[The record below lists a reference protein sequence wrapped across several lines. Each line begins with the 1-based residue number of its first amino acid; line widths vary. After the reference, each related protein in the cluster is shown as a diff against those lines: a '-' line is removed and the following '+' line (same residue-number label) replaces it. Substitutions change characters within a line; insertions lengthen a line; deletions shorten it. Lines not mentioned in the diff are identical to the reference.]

1 MPCLEA
7 WPKYSAA
14 LSFARTDEGNAMAK
28 NPRNGCIAKL
38 RALMVAGIVGL
49 ASTGMAT
56 AQSYP
61 AHPITMIV
69 PFAAGGPT
77 DTLAR
82 ILAQRMTVKLGQPIV
97 IENVSGASG
106 SIGVGRV
113 ARSAPDGY
121 TLSIGNV
128 TTHVF
133 NGAIIP
139 LPYDLLKDFE
149 PIAMVASNPQLLLGK
164 HEIPANTLQ
173 ELIAWIK
180 ARPGAVLIGTTGNGS
195 SGHISGVYLKETLGI
210 PATMVPYRGAAPA
223 LQALVA
229 AQIDI
234 LFDQES
240 DALPQVGAKTVK
252 AYAITAKNP
261 SAAAPDIPTVDAA
274 GLPGFYMTVW
284 HGLWAPKG
292 TPADV
297 IAKLNAAVVDTL
309 ADSGVRARLAELGQE
324 IPATDQQSPQALGA
338 FQKAEIEKWWPLIKA
353 ANIKA
358 E

>member
-1 MPCLEA
+1 
-7 WPKYSAA
+7 
-14 LSFARTDEGNAMAK
+14 MAK
-28 NPRNGCIAKL
+28 NPWKRCMAEFLTLVI
-38 RALMVAGIVGL
+38 MGIVGL

-56 AQSYP
+56 AQGYP

-82 ILAQRMTVKLGQPIV
+82 ILAQRMTAKLGQSIV

-113 ARSAPDGY
+113 ARAAPDGY

-128 TTHVF
+128 STHVF

-139 LPYDLLKDFE
+139 LSYDLLRDFE

-164 HEIPANTLQ
+164 REIPANTLA

-180 ARPGAVLIGTTGNGS
+180 ARPGTVLIRTTGNGS
-195 SGHISGVYLKETLGI
+195 SVHISGVYLAKTLGI
-210 PATMVPYRGAAPA
+210 TATMVPYRGAAPA
-223 LQALVA
+223 LQALMA
-229 AQIDI
+229 GQIDI

-240 DALPQVGAKTVK
+240 NALPQVRAKTVK
-252 AYAITAKNP
+252 AYAVTAKNP
-261 SAAAPDIPTVDAA
+261 SAAAPDIPTMDAA
-274 GLPGFYMTVW
+274 GLPGFYMAVW

-292 TPADV
+292 TPADA
-297 IAKLNAAVVDTL
+297 ITRLNAAIVDAL
-309 ADSGVRARLAELGQE
+309 ADSSVQARLAELGQE
-324 IPATDQQSPQALGA
+324 IPAPDQQSPQALGA

-353 ANIKA
+353 ADIKA

>member
-1 MPCLEA
+1 
-7 WPKYSAA
+7 
-14 LSFARTDEGNAMAK
+14 MA
-28 NPRNGCIAKL
+28 NNLRNGCRTKL
-38 RALMVAGIVGL
+38 LALMVAGIVGL

-56 AQSYP
+56 AQGYP
-61 AHPITMIV
+61 SRPITMVV

-82 ILAQRMTVKLGQPIV
+82 ILAQRMAVKLGQSVI

-106 SIGVGRV
+106 TLGV
-113 ARSAPDGY
+113 ARVVRAAPDGY

-133 NGAIIP
+133 NGVIYP

-149 PIAMVASNPQLLLGK
+149 PIAMVASNPQVVLGK
-164 HEIPANTLQ
+164 RAIPADTLA

-180 ARPGAVLIGTTGNGS
+180 AQPSGILIGTTGNGS
-195 SGHISGVYLKETLGI
+195 SVHVSGVYLTKTLGV
-210 PATMVPYRGAAPA
+210 PATMVPYRGTAPA
-223 LQALVA
+223 LQALMA
-229 AQIDI
+229 GEIDI
-234 LFDQES
+234 LFDQVS
-240 DALPQVGAKTVK
+240 NALPQVRAKTVK
-252 AYAITAKNP
+252 AYAVTAKNP
-261 SAAAPDIPTVDAA
+261 SAAAPDIATTDAA

-297 IAKLNAAVVDTL
+297 IAKLNAAVVDAL
-309 ADSGVRARLAELGQE
+309 ADSNLRARLADLGQE
-324 IPATDQQSPQALGA
+324 IPTPDQQTPQALGV

-353 ANIKA
+353 AGIKA

>member
-1 MPCLEA
+1 
-7 WPKYSAA
+7 
-14 LSFARTDEGNAMAK
+14 MAK
-28 NPRNGCIAKL
+28 NLQNGCITRL
-38 RALMVAGIVGL
+38 LALMIVGIVGL
-49 ASTGMAT
+49 ASSGMAI
-56 AQSYP
+56 ADGYP
-61 AHPITMIV
+61 AHPITIIV

-82 ILAQRMTVKLGQPIV
+82 ILAQRMAVRLGQGIV

-113 ARSAPDGY
+113 ARASPDGY
-121 TLSIGNV
+121 TLAIGNI

-164 HEIPANTLQ
+164 PEIPANTLQ

-195 SGHISGVYLKETLGI
+195 SLHISGVYLEKALGI
-210 PATMVPYRGAAPA
+210 QATMVPYRGAAPA
-223 LQALVA
+223 LQALMA
-229 AQIDI
+229 GQIDI
-234 LFDQES
+234 FFDQES
-240 DALPQVGAKTVK
+240 DALPQVRAKTVK
-252 AYAITAKNP
+252 AYAVTAKNP
-261 SAAAPDIPTVDAA
+261 SAAAPDIPTADAG
-274 GLPGFYMTVW
+274 GLPGFYMAVW
-284 HGLWAPKG
+284 HGLWSPKG

-297 IAKLNAAVVDTL
+297 IAKLNAAAVDAL
-309 ADSGVRARLAELGQE
+309 ADSNVQARLAELGQE
-324 IPATDQQSPQALGA
+324 IPALDQQSPQALGA
-338 FQKAEIEKWWPLIKA
+338 FQKAEIEKWWPIIKA

>member
-1 MPCLEA
+1 
-7 WPKYSAA
+7 
-14 LSFARTDEGNAMAK
+14 MAK
-28 NPRNGCIAKL
+28 TPWNGFIAKL
-38 RALMVAGIVGL
+38 RALVVAGIVGL

-56 AQSYP
+56 AQGYP
-61 AHPITMIV
+61 AHPITIIV

-82 ILAQRMTVKLGQPIV
+82 ILAQRMTVKLGQSIV

-113 ARSAPDGY
+113 ARSSPDGY
-121 TLSIGNV
+121 TLSIGNI

-164 HEIPANTLQ
+164 GEISANTLL

-195 SGHISGVYLKETLGI
+195 SGHISGLYLEKTLGI
-210 PATMVPYRGAAPA
+210 QATMVPYRGAAPA
-223 LQALVA
+223 LQALMA
-229 AQIDI
+229 GQIDI
-234 LFDQES
+234 FFDQES
-240 DALPQVGAKTVK
+240 DALPQVRAKTVK
-252 AYAITAKNP
+252 AYAVTAKTP
-261 SAAAPDIPTVDAA
+261 SAAAPDISTADGA
-274 GLPGFYMTVW
+274 GLPGFYIAVW
-284 HGLWAPKG
+284 HGFWAPKG
-292 TPADV
+292 PPADV
-297 IAKLNAAVVDTL
+297 ITTLNAAIADAL
-309 ADSGVRARLAELGQE
+309 ADSSVRARLAELGQE
-324 IPATDQQSPQALGA
+324 IPALDEQSPQALGA

>member
-1 MPCLEA
+1 L
-7 WPKYSAA
+7 AA
-14 LSFARTDEGNAMAK
+14 LT
-28 NPRNGCIAKL
+28 
-38 RALMVAGIVGL
+38 VAGIVGL
-49 ASTGMAT
+49 ASTDTAT
-56 AQSYP
+56 AQGYP
-61 AHPITMIV
+61 AHPITLIV

-82 ILAQRMTVKLGQPIV
+82 ILAQRMTVRLGQSIV

-133 NGAIIP
+133 NGAIYP

-149 PIAMVASNPQLLLGK
+149 PIAMVASNPQLLLGRRG
-164 HEIPANTLQ
+164 ISANTLQ
-173 ELIAWIK
+173 ELIAWTK
-180 ARPGAVLIGTTGNGS
+180 VQPGAILIGTTGNGS
-195 SGHISGVYLKETLGI
+195 SPHVSGFYLEKTLGI

-223 LQALVA
+223 LQALMA
-229 AQIDI
+229 GQIDL

-240 DALPQVGAKTVK
+240 DALPQVRAKTVK
-252 AYAITAKNP
+252 AYAVTAKNP

-292 TPADV
+292 TPAAT
-297 IAKLNAAVVDTL
+297 IAKLNAAVVDAL
-309 ADSGVRARLAELGQE
+309 ADSGVRARLTESGQE
-324 IPATDQQSPQALGA
+324 IPAADQQSPQALGA

>member
-1 MPCLEA
+1 
-7 WPKYSAA
+7 
-14 LSFARTDEGNAMAK
+14 MAK
-28 NPRNGCIAKL
+28 NPPNGCIAKL
-38 RALMVAGIVGL
+38 LAHLVAGIVGL

-56 AQSYP
+56 AQGYP

-82 ILAQRMTVKLGQPIV
+82 ILAQRMTVELGQTVV

-113 ARSAPDGY
+113 ARASPDGY

-128 TTHVF
+128 STHVF
-133 NGAIIP
+133 NGAIYA
-139 LPYDLLKDFE
+139 LPYDLLDLE
-149 PIAMVASNPQLLLGK
+149 PIAMVASNPQVLLGK
-164 HEIPANTLQ
+164 PEISANTLQ

-180 ARPGAVLIGTTGNGS
+180 AKPGAVLVGTTGNGS
-195 SGHISGVYLKETLGI
+195 SVHISGVYLQKTLGF

-223 LQALVA
+223 LQALMA
-229 AQIDI
+229 GQIDI

-240 DALPQVGAKTVK
+240 NALPQVRAKTVK
-252 AYAITAKNP
+252 AYAVTAKNP

-274 GLPGFYMTVW
+274 GLPGFYMAVW

-297 IAKLNAAVVDTL
+297 ITKLNAAVVDAL
-309 ADSGVRARLAELGQE
+309 ADSGVRARLAELGQDV
-324 IPATDQQSPQALGA
+324 PALDQQTPQALGV

>member
-1 MPCLEA
+1 
-7 WPKYSAA
+7 
-14 LSFARTDEGNAMAK
+14 MAK
-28 NPRNGCIAKL
+28 NPQNGCIARL
-38 RALMVAGIVGL
+38 LAFMIVGIVGL
-49 ASTGMAT
+49 TSTGMAT
-56 AQSYP
+56 AEGYP
-61 AHPITMIV
+61 AHPITIIV

-82 ILAQRMTVKLGQPIV
+82 ILAQRMAVKLGQGIV

-113 ARSAPDGY
+113 ARSPPDGY
-121 TLSIGNV
+121 TLSIGNI

-149 PIAMVASNPQLLLGK
+149 PVAMLASNPQLLLGK
-164 HEIPANTLQ
+164 REIPANTLQ
-173 ELIAWIK
+173 ELITWIK
-180 ARPGAVLIGTTGNGS
+180 ARPGAVVIGTTGNGS
-195 SGHISGVYLKETLGI
+195 SGHISGVYLEKTLGI

-223 LQALVA
+223 LQALMA
-229 AQIDI
+229 GQIDI
-234 LFDQES
+234 FFDQES
-240 DALPQVGAKTVK
+240 DALPQVRAKTVK
-252 AYAITAKNP
+252 AYAVTAKNP
-261 SAAAPDIPTVDAA
+261 SAAARDIPTADAA
-274 GLPGFYMTVW
+274 GLPGFYMAVW

-297 IAKLNAAVVDTL
+297 IAKLNAASVDAL
-309 ADSGVRARLAELGQE
+309 ADSNVRARLVELDQE
-324 IPATDQQSPQALGA
+324 IPALDQQSPQALGA

>member
-1 MPCLEA
+1 MA
-7 WPKYSAA
+7 W
-14 LSFARTDEGNAMAK
+14 
-28 NPRNGCIAKL
+28 
-38 RALMVAGIVGL
+38 
-49 ASTGMAT
+49 
-56 AQSYP
+56 AQGYP
-61 AHPITMIV
+61 AHPIMMIV
-69 PFAAGGPT
+69 PYPAGGPT

-82 ILAQRMTVKLGQPIV
+82 ILAQRMTIKLGQSVV

-121 TLSIGNV
+121 TLSIGNI

-133 NGAIIP
+133 NGAIYP

-164 HEIPANTLQ
+164 PGISANTLQ

-180 ARPGAVLIGTTGNGS
+180 AQPGPILIGTTGNGS
-195 SGHISGVYLKETLGI
+195 SQHISGIYLKRTLGI

-223 LQALVA
+223 IQALMA
-229 AQIDI
+229 GQIDI
-234 LFDQES
+234 LFDQAS
-240 DALPQVGAKTVK
+240 NALPQVRAKTVK
-252 AYAITAKNP
+252 AYVVTAKNP
-261 SAAAPDIPTVDAA
+261 LAAAPDIPTVDAA
-274 GLPGFYMTVW
+274 GLPGFYMAVW

-292 TPADV
+292 TPAN
-297 IAKLNAAVVDTL
+297 IITKLNAAVVDTL
-309 ADSGVRARLAELGQE
+309 ADASVHARLAGLGQE
-324 IPATDQQSPQALGA
+324 IPALDQQSPQALGV

-353 ANIKA
+353 DNIKA

>member
-1 MPCLEA
+1 
-7 WPKYSAA
+7 
-14 LSFARTDEGNAMAK
+14 MAEK
-28 NPRNGCIAKL
+28 LRNSCIAGL
-38 RALMVAGIVGL
+38 LALMVAGIAGL
-49 ASTGMAT
+49 ASTGMAR
-56 AQSYP
+56 AQGHQGYP

-82 ILAQRMTVKLGQPIV
+82 ILAQRMTVKLGQSIV
-97 IENVSGASG
+97 VENVSGASG

-113 ARSAPDGY
+113 ARASPDGY
-121 TLSIGNV
+121 TLSIGNI

-133 NGAIIP
+133 NSAIIP

-149 PIAMVASNPQLLLGK
+149 PIGMVASNPQLLLGK
-164 HEIPANTLQ
+164 HEIPANTLS

-180 ARPGAVLIGTTGNGS
+180 ARPGAVLIGTTGSGS
-195 SGHISGVYLKETLGI
+195 SPHISGVYLKETLGI

-223 LQALVA
+223 LQALMA
-229 AQIDI
+229 GQIDI

-240 DALPQVGAKTVK
+240 NALPQVGAKTVK
-252 AYAITAKNP
+252 VYAVTAKNP

-274 GLPGFYMTVW
+274 GLPGFYMAVW

-297 IAKLNAAVVDTL
+297 IAKLNAAVVDAL
-309 ADSGVRARLAELGQE
+309 ADSTVRARLAELGQE
-324 IPATDQQSPQALGA
+324 IPAPDQQSPQALGA

>member
-1 MPCLEA
+1 
-7 WPKYSAA
+7 
-14 LSFARTDEGNAMAK
+14 MAK
-28 NPRNGCIAKL
+28 NPRNGCIAGL
-38 RALMVAGIVGL
+38 LALMAAGIVGL

-56 AQSYP
+56 AQIYP

-82 ILAQRMTVKLGQPIV
+82 ILAQRMTVKLGQGIV

-113 ARSAPDGY
+113 ARSSPDGY

-139 LPYDLLKDFE
+139 LSYDLLKDFE
-149 PIAMVASNPQLLLGK
+149 PIAIIASNPQLLLGK
-164 HEIPANTLQ
+164 REISANTLQ
-173 ELIAWIK
+173 ELVAWIK

-195 SGHISGVYLKETLGI
+195 SGHISGVYLQKSLGI
-210 PATMVPYRGAAPA
+210 QATMVPFRGAAPA
-223 LQALVA
+223 LQALMA
-229 AQIDI
+229 GQIDI

-240 DALPQVGAKTVK
+240 NALPQVRAKTVT
-252 AYAITAKNP
+252 AYAVTAKTP
-261 SAAAPDIPTVDAA
+261 SAAAPDISTADAS
-274 GLPGFYMTVW
+274 GLPGFYMAVW

-292 TPADV
+292 TPQD
-297 IAKLNAAVVDTL
+297 IITKLNAAIVDAL
-309 ADSGVRARLAELGQE
+309 ADASVRARLAESGQE
-324 IPATDQQSPQALGA
+324 IPALDQQSPQALGA
-338 FQKAEIEKWWPLIKA
+338 LQKAEIEKWWPLIKA

>member
-1 MPCLEA
+1 
-7 WPKYSAA
+7 
-14 LSFARTDEGNAMAK
+14 MAK
-28 NPRNGCIAKL
+28 NPRNRCMAKL
-38 RALMVAGIVGL
+38 LALAVAGIIGL
-49 ASTGMAT
+49 ASAGLAT
-56 AQSYP
+56 AQGYP
-61 AHPITMIV
+61 THPITMIV

-82 ILAQRMTVKLGQPIV
+82 ILAQRMTARLGQSIV

-113 ARSAPDGY
+113 ARAAPDGY

-133 NGAIIP
+133 NGAIYP

-164 HEIPANTLQ
+164 REIPANTLA

-195 SGHISGVYLKETLGI
+195 SGHISGVYLEKTLGI

-223 LQALVA
+223 LQALMA
-229 AQIDI
+229 GQIDI

-240 DALPQVGAKTVK
+240 NALPQVRAKTVK
-252 AYAITAKNP
+252 AYAVTAKNP
-261 SAAAPDIPTVDAA
+261 SAAAPDISTADAT
-274 GLPGFYMTVW
+274 GLPGFYMAVW
-284 HGLWAPKG
+284 HGVWAPKG
-292 TPADV
+292 TPANV
-297 IAKLNAAVVDTL
+297 ITKLNAAVLDAL
-309 ADSGVRARLAELGQE
+309 ADSSVQARLAELGQE
-324 IPATDQQSPQALGA
+324 IPALDQQNPQALGA

-353 ANIKA
+353 ADIKA

>member
-1 MPCLEA
+1 
-7 WPKYSAA
+7 
-14 LSFARTDEGNAMAK
+14 MAK
-28 NPRNGCIAKL
+28 NPRNGCRAKL
-38 RALMVAGIVGL
+38 LALVVAGIVGL
-49 ASTGMAT
+49 ASTGTAT
-56 AQSYP
+56 AQGYP
-61 AHPITMIV
+61 AHPITITV

-82 ILAQRMTVKLGQPIV
+82 ILAQRMMVKLGQSIV
-97 IENVSGASG
+97 IENLSGASG
-106 SIGVGRV
+106 SIGVGHV
-113 ARSAPDGY
+113 ARSSPDGY

-133 NGAIIP
+133 NGAIYP

-164 HEIPANTLQ
+164 REIPANTLQ

-195 SGHISGVYLKETLGI
+195 SPHISGVYLKKALGI
-210 PATMVPYRGAAPA
+210 SATLVPYRGAAPA
-223 LQALVA
+223 LQALMA
-229 AQIDI
+229 GQIDI
-234 LFDQES
+234 LFDQAS
-240 DALPQVGAKTVK
+240 NALPQVRAKTVK
-252 AYAITAKNP
+252 AYAVTAKNP
-261 SAAAPDIPTVDAA
+261 LAAAPDISTVDAA
-274 GLPGFYMTVW
+274 GLPGFYMAVW

-297 IAKLNAAVVDTL
+297 VTKLNAAVVDAL
-309 ADSGVRARLAELGQE
+309 ADSSVRARLAELGQE
-324 IPATDQQSPQALGA
+324 IPALDQQSPQALGA

-353 ANIKA
+353 DDIKP

>member
-1 MPCLEA
+1 
-7 WPKYSAA
+7 
-14 LSFARTDEGNAMAK
+14 MAK
-28 NPRNGCIAKL
+28 NPRNGCMARWL
-38 RALMVAGIVGL
+38 AFVVAGVVAQ
-49 ASTGMAT
+49 ASTGAAT
-56 AQSYP
+56 AQGNPARGYP
-61 AHPITMIV
+61 AHPITIIV

-82 ILAQRMTVKLGQPIV
+82 VLAQRMTVKLGQGIV

-113 ARSAPDGY
+113 ARASPDGY

-128 TTHVF
+128 STHVF
-133 NGAIIP
+133 NGAIYS
-139 LPYDLLKDFE
+139 LPYDLLRDFE
-149 PIAMVASNPQLLLGK
+149 PVAMVASNPQLVLGK
-164 HEIPANTLQ
+164 HEIPANTLA

-180 ARPGAVLIGTTGNGS
+180 ARPGPVLIGTTGNGS
-195 SGHISGVYLKETLGI
+195 SVHISGVYLEKTLGI

-223 LQALVA
+223 LQALMA
-229 AQIDI
+229 GQIDL
-234 LFDQES
+234 LFDQLS
-240 DALPQVGAKTVK
+240 NGLPQVRAKTVK
-252 AYAITAKNP
+252 AYAVTAKNP

-274 GLPGFYMTVW
+274 GLPGFYMTIW
-284 HGLWAPKG
+284 HGVWAPRG

-297 IAKLNAAVVDTL
+297 ITKLNAAIVDAL
-309 ADSGVRARLAELGQE
+309 ADSTVQARLAELGQE

-353 ANIKA
+353 ADIKA